1 MRRGEAKPTIG
12 WVGGLAAFF
21 TVFGPTR
28 AAFSQTAG
36 AATQSCV
43 DAYEVG
49 QQSRNAGDLLKAR
62 DDFRRCASAACPSL
76 IVNDCTAW
84 LAQVSEAVP
93 SVVFTAKVDFESVFD
108 VVVSA
113 DGVRVANQLDGKPV
127 ELNPGLH
134 TFVFE
139 RAGQPPIEKKLI
151 VPRHEVGLVVSAS
164 WQATPP
170 AGASGSPTGVS
181 PAAALSTTGREAPA
195 PANRGPSTG
204 RIVGWSVLGL
214 GGAGVLV
221 GSVFGLM
228 MFGARDSAIA
238 ECPNNICR
246 PGGLDEIR
254 RARDDATTSTIAFSL
269 GAGASV
275 VAAYLLI
282 RPEPA
287 KSRSVVGSWTGGP
300 TFSSRGAGVWIGAT
314 FE

>member
-1 MRRGEAKPTIG
+1 MPSPG
-12 WVGGLAAFF
+12 WVGGLAAFLM
-21 TVFGPTR
+21 VLAPTR
-28 AAFSQTAG
+28 AAFSQPADV
-36 AATQSCV
+36 ATQSCV
-43 DAYEVG
+43 EAYEAG
-49 QQSRNAGDLLKAR
+49 QQSRNVGDLLKAR

-76 IVNDCTAW
+76 IQNDCTTW

-93 SVVFTAKVDFESVFD
+93 SVVFDAKVDFESVFD
-108 VVVSA
+108 VIVSA
-113 DGVRVANQLDGKPV
+113 DGARVANQLDGKPV

-151 VPRHEVGLVVSAS
+151 VARHEVGLVVSAS
-164 WQATPP
+164 WKSMPP
-170 AGASGSPTGVS
+170 AAATASATGVS
-181 PAAALSTTGREAPA
+181 PGGLLSTAGREAAA
-195 PANRGPSTG
+195 PAKEGPSTG
-204 RIVGWSVLGL
+204 RLVGWAVLGL
-214 GGAGVLV
+214 GSAGVVV
-221 GSVFGLM
+221 GSVFGMM

-254 RARDDATTSTIAFSL
+254 RARDDATISTIAFSL

-275 VAAYLLI
+275 VGAYLLS

-287 KSRSVVGSWTGGP
+287 KSQSAARSFAVGP
-300 TFSSRGAGVWIGAT
+300 TFSSRGVGAWIGAD